1 MPYTEKQVRF
11 LESSG
16 SPLTAAQKSKMNAEL
31 HADPSLGHKKKGST
45 AMKKVATA
53 QPMREMRI
61 EIHRGPGPKR
71 AVTGFT
77 VHHHMVPKPA
87 SKSGAFMEDTTHQ
100 QPFSKDEH
108 GKMMAHVT
116 SHLKGQLGM
125 AAGAAHGE
133 PDGDEGE
140 EEAEG

>member
-16 SPLTAAQKSKMNAEL
+16 SPLTAEQKAKMNAEL
-31 HADPSLGHKKKGST
+31 HADPSLGHHKKGSA
-45 AMKKVATA
+45 AMKRVAKA
-53 QPMREMRI
+53 EPMREMRV
-61 EIHRGPGPKR
+61 EIHRGPGPKKE
-71 AVTGFT
+71 VTGFT

-116 SHLKGQLGM
+116 QHLKAQLGM
-125 AAGAAHGE
+125 AGADHTE

-140 EEAEG
+140 EEAEE